1 MTKQNNSEHPLGNK
15 ATGARQDGDDNGDS
29 LPGRSQNRENHV
41 PVYRRILLKFSG
53 EALMGNTQFGIDP
66 NVLDRLAKEVSEVL
80 ELGVQVA
87 VVIGGGNLFRGAAL
101 SKAGLNRITGDYMGM
116 LATMMNALAL
126 RDAFERMKM
135 STRILS
141 AISMDG
147 VVDHY
152 DRRKALHHL
161 KQGRVVIFAGGT
173 GNPLVTTDSAAS
185 LRGIEIDADAILKAT
200 NVDGV
205 YSADPNKDP
214 NAKMYHYLTYREALE
229 KELAVMDAAAFL
241 QCRDHNM
248 TLRVFNI
255 NKPKALLRVILG
267 SNDEGTIVDRGDS
280 K

>member
-1 MTKQNNSEHPLGNK
+1 MSK
-15 ATGARQDGDDNGDS
+15 
-29 LPGRSQNRENHV
+29 NRT
-41 PVYRRILLKFSG
+41 PIYRRILLKFSG

-66 NVLDRLAKEVSEVL
+66 NVIDRLAKEVAEIV
-80 ELGVQVA
+80 ELGVQVGI
-87 VVIGGGNLFRGAAL
+87 VIGGGNLFRGAAL
-101 SKAGLNRITGDYMGM
+101 SKVGLNRITGDYMGM

-126 RDAFERMKM
+126 RDAFERMNM

-141 AISMDG
+141 AIAMSG

-161 KQGRVVIFAGGT
+161 QQGRVIIFAGGT

-205 YSADPNKDP
+205 YSADPRKDP
-214 NAKMYHYLTYREALE
+214 KAHLYRHLTYREAIE
-229 KELAVMDAAAFL
+229 KELAVMDAAAFF

-255 NKPKALLRVILG
+255 HKPGALLRVILG
-267 SNDEGTIVDRGDS
+267 EEEGTLVERGDE